1 MQSPSSTRQT
11 IKSRTETASEQERN
25 KTVKRNETGSHT
37 QNIDSQWVGQEGKE
51 KVFFSPQLTHTHT
64 KKKQKYGWLARLM
77 PVMGDYSDDNV
88 VCLGMLPTQTGDS
101 VTTESYDR
109 SL

>member
-1 MQSPSSTRQT
+1 MGLPYFSSGWGKREKKKFFFPS
-11 IKSRTETASEQERN
+11 A
-25 KTVKRNETGSHT
+25 
-37 QNIDSQWVGQEGKE
+37 
-51 KVFFSPQLTHTHT
+51 HTHT
-64 KKKQKYGWLARLM
+64 KKQKYGWLARLM
-77 PVMGDYSDDNV
+77 PVMGDYSDDNE